1 MLLSLDGEN
10 TMKMTGLLKLFCE
23 EYVATETLD
32 AGKAAIAAG
41 YKVKSKDNAQK
52 IGSKNLK
59 KPAVQSYIAELMA
72 ERSKRTQITADMV
85 LQEIAKVAFI
95 NLADFVDEEGQMLP
109 PGRIKREHMA
119 AVQEFTE
126 RVAGG
131 NDLPIVER
139 RYKLN
144 DKMNALEKLG
154 KHLKLFTD
162 KVETE
167 ITTKGSLADLLAKVA
182 DD

>member
-1 MLLSLDGEN
+1 
-10 TMKMTGLLKLFCE
+10 MKMTGLLKLFCE
-23 EYVATETLD
+23 EYVATESLN
-32 AGKAAIAAG
+32 AGQAVIAAG
-41 YKVKSKDNAQK
+41 YKVKSTHNADK
-52 IGSKNLK
+52 IGWQNLQ
-59 KPAVQSYIAELMA
+59 KPKVRAYIAELMA

-119 AVQEFTE
+119 AVQEFTVKEFGSEEMPMIE
-126 RVAGG
+126 RK
-131 NDLPIVER
+131 
-139 RYKLN
+139 YKLN
-144 DKMNALEKLG
+144 DKLNALEKLG

>member
-1 MLLSLDGEN
+1 MAKAPTIG
-10 TMKMTGLLKLFCE
+10 KLTVLQRRFCE
-23 EYVATETLD
+23 EYIANPDLT
-32 AGKAAIAAG
+32 AAAAARAAG
-41 YKVKSKDNAQK
+41 YKADRINSQK
-52 IGSKNLK
+52 IASKLLK
-59 KPAVQSYIAELMA
+59 KPLVQEYINKLME
-72 ERSKRTQITADMV
+72 ERSKRTAITADMV

-95 NLADFVDEEGQMLP
+95 NLADFVDDEGQMLP

-119 AVQEFTE
+119 AVQEFSVKEFGSEEMPMIE
-126 RVAGG
+126 RK
-131 NDLPIVER
+131 
-139 RYKLN
+139 YKLN